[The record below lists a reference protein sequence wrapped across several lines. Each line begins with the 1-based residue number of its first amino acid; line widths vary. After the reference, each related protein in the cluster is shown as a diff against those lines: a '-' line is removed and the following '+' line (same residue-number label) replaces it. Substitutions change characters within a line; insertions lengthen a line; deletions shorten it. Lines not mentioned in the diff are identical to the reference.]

1 MTDDMFGLGKWLGNY
16 FLSHRGWGA
25 FGDFHE
31 RAETDGDGNRP
42 GATGRPLPK
51 AMTKRLSPQQLR
63 QLVNLIVLLRQQRQF
78 NRSGQVPVTPEL
90 QQQAKTLAAFGGAAR
105 SHAAYSVAASFGGL
119 SLYRTPFPLCER

>member
-1 MTDDMFGLGKWLGNY
+1 MAGELLFIT
-16 FLSHRGWGA
+16 RGWGA
-25 FGDFHE
+25 CGDFHE

-42 GATGRPLPK
+42 GGDRTPP
-51 AMTKRLSPQQLR
+51 TESDDETPVPPQQLR

-119 SLYRTPFPLCER
+119 SLYRTPFPLCE

>member
-1 MTDDMFGLGKWLGNY
+1 MNVQKLMAMGIAL
-16 FLSHRGWGA
+16 
-25 FGDFHE
+25 
-31 RAETDGDGNRP
+31 

-119 SLYRTPFPLCER
+119 SLYRTPFPLCE